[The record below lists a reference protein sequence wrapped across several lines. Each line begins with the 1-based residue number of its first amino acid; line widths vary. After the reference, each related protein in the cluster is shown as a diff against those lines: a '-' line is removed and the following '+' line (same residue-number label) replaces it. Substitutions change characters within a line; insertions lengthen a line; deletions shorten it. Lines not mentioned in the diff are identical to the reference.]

1 MTCCRA
7 RINYVPVHELRPR
20 DSSPGPCALILQA
33 GNACVVERMG
43 ASLILKTPYSSGM
56 GLGSTMTTL
65 GCSGTMFEQF
75 RELEITVAE
84 VLTDP
89 VRAAKFLAKLPTG
102 LVTIGAV
109 RNALSYTI

>member
-1 MTCCRA
+1 
-7 RINYVPVHELRPR
+7 
-20 DSSPGPCALILQA
+20 
-33 GNACVVERMG
+33 
-43 ASLILKTPYSSGM
+43 
-56 GLGSTMTTL
+56 
-65 GCSGTMFEQF
+65 MFEQF

-109 RNALSYTI
+109 RTALSYTI